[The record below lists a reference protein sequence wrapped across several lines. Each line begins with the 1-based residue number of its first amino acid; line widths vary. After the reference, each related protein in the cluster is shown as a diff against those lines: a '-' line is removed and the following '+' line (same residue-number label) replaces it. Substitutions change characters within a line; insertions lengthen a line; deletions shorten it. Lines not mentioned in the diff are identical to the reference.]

1 MSGRHIFGRQLVGFF
16 QQGDLI
22 VERRAFRRGLP
33 RHHRLQ
39 LLDALAQLLLFGV
52 VGRRLVEIAERTV
65 DVLIS
70 GSGRAYRLLGT
81 RAAAPVGGCGL
92 HPRFGVEQVEVLRC
106 GFLVLLLVREQ
117 VGEVVHLRTPLLLFL
132 LHPRLLVGRALV
144 GDDARLC
151 GQGHL
156 GIEAR
161 PLCGF
166 GLLLFGGREDQPHR
180 ACEKQ
185 SHKRVHEHLATLLPL
200 LLRERRFRL
209 PRFRGGRRILVL
221 FHNRN
226 TCKG

>member
-1 MSGRHIFGRQLVGFF
+1 MRSRISSFSGF
-16 QQGDLI
+16 
-22 VERRAFRRGLP
+22 
-33 RHHRLQ
+33 
-39 LLDALAQLLLFGV
+39 
-52 VGRRLVEIAERTV
+52 VGRRFVEIAERAV

-117 VGEVVHLRTPLLLFL
+117 VGEIVHLRTPLLLFL
-132 LHPRLLVGRALV
+132 LHPRLLIGRALV

-166 GLLLFGGREDQPHR
+166 GLLLFGGSENQPHR

-200 LLRERRFRL
+200 LLRKRRFRL
-209 PRFRGGRRILVL
+209 PVFGEAVGFLFCCLAASSSLARHSINRFILCSRFVRL